1 LSVNTSQA
9 YAVGI
14 QAFNHFRSLQGLP
27 TTWPP
32 PDNHLVQF
40 IAHLSI
46 QGYKQSTAKAYI
58 SAISFY
64 CKLHWNSD
72 PTKHFIV
79 QKLLQGLRRANLTS
93 DARLPITL
101 DILKL
106 VIAQLPIVCNT
117 TYETLLFKA
126 AFSLAF
132 YALLRVGEF
141 ALSKGNSVSRVL
153 QIGDISLGSNHL
165 IVRIRYS
172 KTDQLGIGTN
182 LTVYEMVGTTCPVQA
197 IRNYLGVRENKPDHY
212 FVISLV
218 SL

>member
-1 LSVNTSQA
+1 MGRVQGPGTYSRHRPSDNPRFIPKATIAGEIDRLLHASLSVNTSQA

-14 QAFNHFRSLQGLP
+14 QAFNHFRSLQGLS

-58 SAISFY
+58 STISFY

-117 TYETLLFKA
+117 TYETLLLKLPFPLH
-126 AFSLAF
+126 FMHCL
-132 YALLRVGEF
+132 E
-141 ALSKGNSVSRVL
+141 
-153 QIGDISLGSNHL
+153 
-165 IVRIRYS
+165 
-172 KTDQLGIGTN
+172 
-182 LTVYEMVGTTCPVQA
+182 
-197 IRNYLGVRENKPDHY
+197 
-212 FVISLV
+212 
-218 SL
+218 